1 MTGQTEIATAQ
12 MKRDA
17 EVNRIKAEGDAIRL
31 KTETDAK
38 NKAIMETAK
47 AESDSTVIRAKA
59 DAQAI
64 ELRAEAEAKAI
75 LLRADAEAKRAEMI
89 QKTPLGGQL
98 AIFEVYANM
107 VKSSMQGVQKVI
119 YLPSDGASNG
129 GTANPMAFLA
139 MQPNMISGFV
149 SGLTEPKKEKKS
161 NA

>member
-1 MTGQTEIATAQ
+1 

-119 YLPSDGASNG
+119 YLPSDANG
-129 GTANPMAFLA
+129 STANPMAFLA

-149 SGLTEPKKEKKS
+149 NGLTEPKKDKKS